1 MIHKTTSRFWECFDN
16 LPKNIQ
22 DSAKENFELLKKNP
36 KHPSLHLKP
45 VGKFWSVRISLNY
58 RSLGFKDGDDIIW
71 VWIGNHD
78 EYEKLLGR

>member
-45 VGKFWSVRISLNY
+45 VGKFWSVRISRNY

>member
-78 EYEKLLGR
+78 EYKKLLGR

>member
-1 MIHKTTSRFWECFDN
+1 MIHKNTSRFWECFDN

-45 VGKFWSVRISLNY
+45 VGKFWSVRISRNY

-78 EYEKLLGR
+78 EYKKLLGR

>member
-45 VGKFWSVRISLNY
+45 VGKFWSVRISRNY

-78 EYEKLLGR
+78 EYKKLLGR

>member
-1 MIHKTTSRFWECFDN
+1 MIHKNTSRFWECFDN

-45 VGKFWSVRISLNY
+45 VGKFWSVRISRNY
-58 RSLGFKDGDDIIW
+58 RSLGFKDGEDIIW

-78 EYEKLLGR
+78 EYKKLLGR

>member
-1 MIHKTTSRFWECFDN
+1 MIHKTSSRFWECFEN

-45 VGKFWSVRISLNY
+45 VGKFWSVRISRNY

>member
-45 VGKFWSVRISLNY
+45 VVKFWSVRISLNY